1 MLNFEEFAK
10 SIFKSNVVAIAEVGN
25 SLDEV
30 DVDSSA
36 IDTITYDSFT
46 KILTVKFLESQSEY
60 SYALISDEEANN
72 FINSN
77 SIGKFFNREIKGSHI
92 FWKLS

>member
-1 MLNFEEFAK
+1 MLSFEEFAK
-10 SIFKSNVVAIAEVGN
+10 SIFKSNVIGITEKGK

-60 SYALISDEEANN
+60 SYALVSDEEANS
-72 FINSN
+72 FINSA
-77 SIGKFFNREIKGSHI
+77 SIGKFFNQEIKGSHI
-92 FWKLS
+92 YWKLS